1 MNERKEIIEMLYLLK
16 EQARVVS
23 SSDGEIARNTT
34 LLANI
39 SPQSF
44 DWVMTS
50 AIAKLKEDGGMWE

>member
-16 EQARVVS
+16 EQARIAS

-34 LLANI
+34 LLTNI

-44 DWVMTS
+44 DFVITS
-50 AIAKLKEDGGMWE
+50 AIAKLKEDGGLY